1 MMSLILD
8 KKIHESFEK
17 IESGVKSL
25 FTREFN
31 KSHQAIVRKGARQKI
46 NLKDLEDDENS
57 NSDKESDTNDVL
69 IDEEELAEIKRAKK
83 LEKEQKKA
91 QLAMKRI

>member
-1 MMSLILD
+1 
-8 KKIHESFEK
+8 
-17 IESGVKSL
+17 
-25 FTREFN
+25 
-31 KSHQAIVRKGARQKI
+31 
-46 NLKDLEDDENS
+46 LEDDENS

-91 QLAMKRI
+91 